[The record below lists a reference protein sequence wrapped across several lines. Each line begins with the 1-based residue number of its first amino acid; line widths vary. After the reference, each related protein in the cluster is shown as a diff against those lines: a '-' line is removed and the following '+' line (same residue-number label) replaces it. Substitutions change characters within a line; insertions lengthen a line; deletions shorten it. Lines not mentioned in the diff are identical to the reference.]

1 MEAPPRSRWS
11 VGTGTGKPYATR
23 RLRGGAGRR
32 SGSSRGA
39 KAGTLFHHG
48 DMHHRA
54 ALRHNLLDPS
64 PCPVITAVNRVAQER
79 VGTAFPSDKIQPTY
93 VPMPNWHHIYE
104 VLLGEMDSVVG
115 ISIVRLVL
123 AAVLGG
129 LIGLER
135 QLKHR
140 PAGLRT
146 NLFICLGAAMFTL
159 LSDELAVEH
168 IGDHTRIAAQ
178 IIPGIG
184 FIGAGSILHAR
195 DKLVT
200 GLTTAAT
207 IFVVASV
214 GMAVGGGLYL
224 TSIFATALI
233 LLCLFLLGRAEERF
247 GLKTTV
253 HSYEVAGPNAD
264 ELSAE
269 VNRILES
276 VHAMMQNVQVAA
288 TQQHV
293 RVQFALQGTR
303 RDQDQV
309 LRGLKESQVFYSAPP
324 RAPVHAK

>member
-1 MEAPPRSRWS
+1 
-11 VGTGTGKPYATR
+11 
-23 RLRGGAGRR
+23 
-32 SGSSRGA
+32 
-39 KAGTLFHHG
+39 
-48 DMHHRA
+48 
-54 ALRHNLLDPS
+54 
-64 PCPVITAVNRVAQER
+64 
-79 VGTAFPSDKIQPTY
+79 
-93 VPMPNWHHIYE
+93 MPNWHHIYE
-104 VLLGEMDSVVG
+104 VLLGEMDSLVAV
-115 ISIVRLVL
+115 SIVRLVL
-123 AAVLGG
+123 AAILGG

-146 NLFICLGAAMFTL
+146 NLFICMGAAMFTL
-159 LSDELAVEH
+159 LSDELAVVH
-168 IGDHTRIAAQ
+168 LGDHTRITAQ

-233 LLCLFLLGRAEERF
+233 LICLFLLGRAEERF
-247 GLKTTV
+247 GLKTAV
-253 HSYEVAGPNAD
+253 FSYEVAGRSAD
-264 ELSAE
+264 EITPE
-269 VNRILES
+269 INRILES

-293 RVQFALQGTR
+293 RVQFRLEGTR
-303 RDQDQV
+303 KEQGEV
-309 LRGLKESQVFYSAPP
+309 LRSLEQSPVFDSATLLG
-324 RAPVHAK
+324 PVHTE

>member
-1 MEAPPRSRWS
+1 M
-11 VGTGTGKPYATR
+11 
-23 RLRGGAGRR
+23 
-32 SGSSRGA
+32 
-39 KAGTLFHHG
+39 
-48 DMHHRA
+48 
-54 ALRHNLLDPS
+54 PS
-64 PCPVITAVNRVAQER
+64 MQHI
-79 VGTAFPSDKIQPTY
+79 SD
-93 VPMPNWHHIYE
+93 
-104 VLLGEMDSVVG
+104 VLQNEMT
-115 ISIVRLVL
+115 SIVGVSITRLVL

-129 LIGLER
+129 LIGMER

-146 NLFICLGAAMFTL
+146 NLFICLGAAMYTL
-159 LSDELAVEH
+159 LSDDLAVEH

-207 IFVVASV
+207 IFVVASI

-224 TSIFATALI
+224 TSIFATGLI

-247 GLKTTV
+247 GLKTTI
-253 HSYEVAGPNAD
+253 HAYEVAGRTP
-264 ELSAE
+264 ELITPE
-269 VNRILES
+269 INRILED

-293 RVQFALQGTR
+293 RVQFELEGTR
-303 RDQDQV
+303 RDQDRV
-309 LRGLKESQVFYSAPP
+309 LRGLKQSPVFESATPLG
-324 RAPVHAK
+324 PVHAE

>member
-1 MEAPPRSRWS
+1 M
-11 VGTGTGKPYATR
+11 
-23 RLRGGAGRR
+23 
-32 SGSSRGA
+32 
-39 KAGTLFHHG
+39 
-48 DMHHRA
+48 
-54 ALRHNLLDPS
+54 
-64 PCPVITAVNRVAQER
+64 
-79 VGTAFPSDKIQPTY
+79 PTTQ
-93 VPMPNWHHIYE
+93 HIYD
-104 VLLGEMDSVVG
+104 LLQNEMGSVVG
-115 ISIVRLVL
+115 VSITRLVL
-123 AAVLGG
+123 AAILGG

-168 IGDHTRIAAQ
+168 LGDHTRIAAQ

-233 LLCLFLLGRAEERF
+233 LLCLFLLGRAEEQF
-247 GLKTTV
+247 GLKAAIRG
-253 HSYEVAGPNAD
+253 YEVAGRSAD
-264 ELSAE
+264 EITAE
-269 VNRILES
+269 INRILES
-276 VHAMMQNVQVAA
+276 VHAMMLNVQVAV

-293 RVQFALQGTR
+293 RVQFQLEGTR
-303 RDQDQV
+303 KDQNQV
-309 LRGLKESQVFYSAPP
+309 LHGLKQSPVFESATLLG
-324 RAPVHAK
+324 PVHVE

>member
-1 MEAPPRSRWS
+1 M
-11 VGTGTGKPYATR
+11 V
-23 RLRGGAGRR
+23 
-32 SGSSRGA
+32 
-39 KAGTLFHHG
+39 
-48 DMHHRA
+48 
-54 ALRHNLLDPS
+54 
-64 PCPVITAVNRVAQER
+64 
-79 VGTAFPSDKIQPTY
+79 
-93 VPMPNWHHIYE
+93 
-104 VLLGEMDSVVG
+104 
-115 ISIVRLVL
+115 
-123 AAVLGG
+123 

-146 NLFICLGAAMFTL
+146 NLFICFGAAMFTL

-247 GLKTTV
+247 GLKAAV
-253 HSYEVAGPNAD
+253 HGYEVAGRSTD
-264 ELSAE
+264 EITPE
-269 VNRILES
+269 INRILEG
-276 VHAMMQNVQVAA
+276 VHAMMQNVQVAT

-293 RVQFALQGTR
+293 RVQFELEGTR
-303 RDQDQV
+303 KDQDQV
-309 LRGLKESQVFYSAPP
+309 LRGLKQSPVFESATPLG
-324 RAPVHAK
+324 PVHTE